1 LLDIII
7 LVPYNLFRLFL
18 VHKISI
24 YIHIY
29 KKMEKKRTKE
39 KDKEFS
45 VSWARGGGGNLAQ
58 QGHTRAV
65 ARVGGPLGPPAG
77 ERRGDGAVGVGP
89 RARGRGRR

>member
-45 VSWARGGGGNLAQ
+45 VSWARGGGGEF
-58 QGHTRAV
+58 G
-65 ARVGGPLGPPAG
+65 PAG
-77 ERRGDGAVGVGP
+77 AH
-89 RARGRGRR
+89 ARGRAGRRPTWPASRGTTRGRRRGRGPTC

>member
-18 VHKISI
+18 VHKTSI

-29 KKMEKKRTKE
+29 IMEKKRTKE

-45 VSWARGGGGNLAQ
+45 VSWAQGGIWPSRGARGQAAHLACQRGNGAGTAPWAWAHVPEGGGGD
-58 QGHTRAV
+58 GVR
-65 ARVGGPLGPPAG
+65 GG
-77 ERRGDGAVGVGP
+77 
-89 RARGRGRR
+89 